1 MIDAKFID
9 IDFPTQPQYV
19 PGDLGIRALDQR
31 CAAYGDSINVIPE
44 SRWKDEAAAIQAAGG
59 GCSQLVSRIYN
70 QGQEGSCV
78 ANACAQALEIIQ
90 AKQIGKANV
99 VPLSAIS
106 LYKRIGR
113 SAQSGAMV
121 SDGLEEM
128 ASRGILPLDTP
139 ANRAKY
145 GAAVMPNTGFREPY
159 PAGWEATAAKF
170 RGTEWSIINSVAE
183 LVTALLNQH
192 PVVVGRSGHS
202 ICYADVIYQGNEML
216 VPYPNSWG
224 PWGSAFAG
232 HPSGWG
238 FDSIRNIRSSA
249 SWAFALRA
257 ATVNL

>member
-1 MIDAKFID
+1 MIDPSFVDVDFPSEAKF
-9 IDFPTQPQYV
+9 V
-19 PGDLGIRALDQR
+19 RGDNGFRALDQR

-44 SRWKDEAAAIQAAGG
+44 SRWKEEAAAIQAAGG

-70 QGQEGSCV
+70 QGNEGSCV

-99 VPLSAIS
+99 VPLSAMS
-106 LYKRIGR
+106 LYKRIG
-113 SAQSGAMV
+113 SGPNSGAMV

-145 GAAVMPNTGFREPY
+145 GSAVMPNTGWRTPY
-159 PAGWEATAAKF
+159 PAGWETTAAKF
-170 RGTEWSIINSVAE
+170 RGTEWFIINSVAE
-183 LVTALLNQH
+183 LITALINQH

-202 ICYADVIYQGNEML
+202 ICYCDPIYQGNSLL
-216 VPYPNSWG
+216 VKYCNSWG
-224 PWGSAFAG
+224 DWGEN
-232 HPSGWG
+232 G
-238 FDSIRNIRSSA
+238 FGYDSLGKIRSSA

-257 ATVNL
+257 ATINL

>member
-1 MIDAKFID
+1 MIDPKFID
-9 IDFPTQPQYV
+9 IDFPTQQQYV
-19 PGDLGIRALDQR
+19 AGDLGIRALDQR

-44 SRWKDEAAAIQAAGG
+44 SRWKEEAAAIQAAGG

-78 ANACAQALEIIQ
+78 ANACSQALEIIQ

-159 PAGWEATAAKF
+159 PAGWEATALKF
-170 RGTEWSIINSVAE
+170 RATEWFILRSVPE
-183 LVTALLNQH
+183 LITALIRQE
-192 PVVVGRSGHS
+192 PVVVGRDRHS
-202 ICYADVIYQGNEML
+202 ICYCDPVYQGNSL
-216 VPYPNSWG
+216 LAKYVNSWG
-224 PWGSAFAG
+224 ESFGEN
-232 HPSGWG
+232 G
-238 FDSIRNIRSSA
+238 FGYDSIGKIRSSA

-257 ATVNL
+257 ATINL